1 MKKISFVSIV
11 FMFSAYAVCAQKQVL
26 NSRTAPRS
34 AQPITEQPA
43 KTTTQ
48 QQSEKTNTQQQPA
61 KYSTVKQASSQLR
74 SIFPIPKK
82 VMLLSKVKNLPL
94 ISEQVSL
101 KIMDNTTAK
110 NSSSKG
116 LTTMNQKS
124 RVVEAGILGVTS
136 KNFNNGP
143 KVSFVLTNNTSSWAS
158 NPSYSIKAKSSNNDN
173 SDPSWNCTV
182 TNESVNAQSTTF
194 MNASKNEQGNHLYP
208 GAIYTFD
215 DYASGNFKAFENG
228 LNPMEVYTNTQVGN
242 NGFKVQNPTAPSIKQ
257 AISNIIGQFSPSQGG
272 ATVLQ
277 QTLYTDNQTD
287 LSIAI
292 SAGGA
297 YDGYSGSDSY
307 SHNQSEHHIYLTLD
321 AIKSLYTISV
331 HRPANGYFGEG
342 QIPQSNSPIVLVQD
356 VTYGARLLANIDITI
371 TSRTDMNKFQFAYNA
386 IAANGFVNVDA
397 LAHDASITYKIN
409 AYMVGVPTST
419 GIITTLQNFQQQLN
433 NIFSQSN
440 YRNAVPIQYSL
451 TDLDGN
457 YLGVESMT
465 DQFTVRNCT
474 PAQEKYTL
482 QSAFLSLRS
491 GGDGKNDDSKFDL
504 SIGMDDGNGSNNS
517 PGNGPLYGQIGQ
529 FEDNQ
534 TEYKSGSSLPSQPI
548 IITKDPSHPNG
559 YTLDD
564 FKKGGWIYFYLQ
576 CAIKAFK
583 SDDWD
588 IAGGQITFN
597 FVSQKGNPPP
607 FSTVVQIPNFRL
619 SSSTNGFTTGN
630 QTVWF
635 DPDFKPR

>member
-1 MKKISFVSIV
+1 MKKVTFVSIV
-11 FMFSAYAVCAQKQVL
+11 FMFSAYAVYAQKQVL
-26 NSRTAPRS
+26 NSRTTSQS
-34 AQPITEQPA
+34 AQ
-43 KTTTQ
+43 TTTH
-48 QQSEKTNTQQQPA
+48 KPA
-61 KYSTVKQASSQLR
+61 QYSTVSQASSQLR
-74 SIFPIPKK
+74 NVSPIPKK
-82 VMLLSKVKNLPL
+82 IMLLTRFNNLSLLSEKISPL
-94 ISEQVSL
+94 
-101 KIMDNTTAK
+101 KTMDNNIKK
-110 NSSSKG
+110 NPSSGISSYGKQ
-116 LTTMNQKS
+116 NS
-124 RVVEAGILGVTS
+124 RVVESGILGMTS
-136 KNFNNGP
+136 KSFGNGP
-143 KVSFVLTNNTSSWAS
+143 KVSFALTNNTSSWAS

-215 DYASGNFKAFENG
+215 DYASGNFKAYENG
-228 LNPMEVYTNTQVGN
+228 LNPIDVYTNTQVGVN
-242 NGFKVQNPTAPSIKQ
+242 SFTVQSPTAPSIRQ
-257 AISNIIGQFSPSQGG
+257 AISNIIGQFAPFQGG
-272 ATVLQ
+272 ATVIQ
-277 QTLYTDNQTD
+277 QTLYTDNLTD

-307 SHNQSEHHIYLTLD
+307 NHNQSEHHIYITLD

-331 HRPANGYFGEG
+331 HRPANGYFANG
-342 QIPQSNSPIVLVQD
+342 QMPNTNAPLVMVQD

-371 TSRTDMNKFQFAYNA
+371 SSRTDMNKFQFAYNA

-474 PAQEKYTL
+474 PAQDKYTL
-482 QSAFLSLRS
+482 QSVFFSLRS
-491 GGDGKNDDSKFDL
+491 GADGKNDDSRFDL
-504 SIGMDDGNGSNNS
+504 SVGMDGGNGIK
-517 PGNGPLYGQIGQ
+517 NGIGQ
-529 FEDNQ
+529 FSDNQ

-548 IITKDPSHPNG
+548 IVTNDANHPNG

-564 FKKGGWIYFYLQ
+564 FKNGGYVDFYLS
-576 CAIKAFK
+576 CAASLFK

-588 IAGGQITFN
+588 IAGGQVTFN

-630 QTVWF
+630 QTIWF
-635 DPDFKPR
+635 DKNFNPR

>member
-1 MKKISFVSIV
+1 MKKISLISMV
-11 FMFSAYAVCAQKQVL
+11 FIFSANAACAQKQVL
-26 NSRTAPRS
+26 NSRTASRS
-34 AQPITEQPA
+34 VQA
-43 KTTTQ
+43 TTQ
-48 QQSEKTNTQQQPA
+48 QSVQATIQQPAQTTKQQPA
-61 KYSTVKQASSQLR
+61 KYSTVEQASSQLR
-74 SIFPIPKK
+74 NIYPIPKK
-82 VMLLSKVKNLPL
+82 ILLLTKIKSLSL
-94 ISEQVSL
+94 MAEQISPM
-101 KIMDNTTAK
+101 KTMDNTIKK
-110 NSSSKG
+110 NSSSNNS
-116 LTTMNQKS
+116 TYRNQNS
-124 RVVEAGILGVTS
+124 RMVESGILGMTT
-136 KNFNNGP
+136 KNFSNGP
-143 KVSFVLTNNTSSWAS
+143 KVSFALTNNTTSWAS
-158 NPSYSIKAKSSNNDN
+158 NPSYSIRAKSSNNDN

-182 TNESVNAQSTTF
+182 TNQSVNAQSTTF

-215 DYASGNFKAFENG
+215 DYASGNFKAYENG
-228 LNPMEVYTNTQVGN
+228 LNPLEVYTNTQVGVN
-242 NGFKVQNPTAPSIKQ
+242 SFTVQSPTAPSIRQ
-257 AISNIIGQFSPSQGG
+257 AISNIIGQFNPSQGG

-277 QTLYTDNQTD
+277 QTLYTDNLTD

-307 SHNQSEHHIYLTLD
+307 SHNQSEHHIYITLD

-331 HRPANGYFGEG
+331 HRPANGYFANG
-342 QIPQSNSPIVLVQD
+342 QMPNTNSPIVMVQD

-371 TSRTDMNKFQFAYNA
+371 TSNTDMNKFQFAYNA

-397 LAHDASITYKIN
+397 LAHDASIAYKIN

-474 PAQEKYTL
+474 PAQDKYTL
-482 QSAFLSLRS
+482 KSAFFSLRS
-491 GGDGKNDDSKFDL
+491 GADGKNDDSQFILTMGMDGGNSIKNG
-504 SIGMDDGNGSNNS
+504 IGMFS
-517 PGNGPLYGQIGQ
+517 
-529 FEDNQ
+529 DNQ
-534 TEYKSGSSLPSQPI
+534 TEYKSGSSLPAQPI
-548 IITKDPSHPNG
+548 VININPNHPND

-564 FKKGGWIYFYLQ
+564 FKNGGYVDFNLS
-576 CAIKAFK
+576 CAANLFK

-588 IAGGQITFN
+588 IAGGQLTFN

-607 FSTVVQIPNFRL
+607 FSTIVQIPNFRL

-635 DPDFKPR
+635 GPDFKPR